1 MKYDRRKFIASVGVG
16 LGALKVAGAEAFQGK
31 GIDSPAQH
39 SVGQEAGKNNARKG
53 KGGPMHCSA
62 IPACAWKHALGD
74 APDLRWPIPPEYYA
88 STLDTKTRTK
98 KGMPLGGIGAGNFMY
113 NVAGSFG
120 PWMMKPGRYEER
132 FLSQAAFH
140 IREEVQGKEAKVRTL
155 ATSDVLPAW
164 NKLNHGDG
172 DYHALF
178 PRGWVT
184 YKVFDTDISLEFFSP
199 IVKDNYRETSLP
211 VAYFTVKVRNPLKV
225 PAKISVLFTFPNAAY
240 TEPQNLRETTNF
252 VGLSGKQPPST
263 LESRSGLSN
272 EAAKVGTGTGEITAI
287 VMKADHPTN
296 TPGTQGSAWCI
307 ATQGKASYVT
317 AWDGAGDGSD
327 IWKAFSGTG
336 ALGNS
341 ALSAHSQIPSGALAV
356 EVEIPPQGEVSVPFV
371 LSWFFPEVQF
381 GEGTRWL
388 RRYTEYFPKKDGQ
401 ALQIAK
407 EALLEREKRVEAV
420 EAWTGEIID
429 SPACPDWLKQGGLNE
444 LYYSVFGSFW
454 ENGCI
459 TKQKKFGNRP
469 GQHLEFVM
477 ESLEYRDAE
486 ALDVRHHYCRTNRD
500 LWPQIE
506 RDILLVFADCI
517 MDTPDG
523 GAPHN
528 IGSPDLDPFFNY
540 DSYAPSYNLARGNP
554 SWRTVHWGEFAP
566 KYMQQVHAY
575 WHKTGDN
582 KMLDEAWPALVRS
595 YRYQLTTDTDN
606 DGITEMKSDEYLG
619 NKLFNATLWIGALEA
634 LKVMA
639 EFRQQSAFAA
649 EVGAQLEK
657 ARASTEMEF
666 WNPELGYYQYN
677 EHNTDIMAD
686 AMLGERYV
694 DVTGLRPVLTP
705 ERMTSHYRQLFRRSV
720 RPLMDL
726 DGDGIGDL
734 GAANALHPDSTPGVG
749 DSEFRHH
756 YEVWTGVSYAA
767 AANLYHWGRQ
777 TGDGAMQLDALHIGW
792 GVYQQ
797 SWMNEKTGYW
807 FSTPEAWTLKD
818 PALWRALMYPRVRA
832 IWELLMEVND
842 PFMNPAAKGC
852 RNI

>member
-1 MKYDRRKFIASVGVG
+1 MKYDRRKFIASVGLG
-16 LGALKVAGAEAFQGK
+16 LGAMKVAGVEAFQGK
-31 GIDSPAQH
+31 GLDTPAQPQH
-39 SVGQEAGKNNARKG
+39 SKVPEPAKNHARKT
-53 KGGPMHCSA
+53 KAGPAHPSA
-62 IPACAWKHALGD
+62 IPACAWRHPLGD
-74 APDLRWPIPPEYYA
+74 TPNLQWVPPNHYGSA
-88 STLDTKTRTK
+88 LDTKTRTK

-120 PWMMKPGRYEER
+120 PWIMKPSYYEER

-140 IREEVQGKEAKVRTL
+140 VREGVQGKQAKVRTL
-155 ATSDVLPAW
+155 ATDDVLPAW
-164 NKLNHGDG
+164 SRLNQGDG

-178 PRGWVT
+178 PRGWVK

-199 IVKDNYRETSLP
+199 IIKDNYRETSLP
-211 VAYFTVKVRNPLKV
+211 VASFTMKVRNPLQV
-225 PAKISVLFTFPNAAY
+225 PAKVSVMFTFPNAPY
-240 TEPQNLRETTNF
+240 TGPQNHLRD
-252 VGLSGKQPPST
+252 GRRLIGQGGPAT
-263 LESRSGLSN
+263 LEEKRTGLVN
-272 EAAKVGTGTGEITAI
+272 EVARVGNGGAEITAI
-287 VMKADHPTN
+287 VMRADHPSN
-296 TPGTQGSAWCI
+296 TPGTQNSAWCI
-307 ATQGKASYVT
+307 ATQGKATYVT

-327 IWKAFSGTG
+327 IWSVFAAQG
-336 ALGNS
+336 ALTNS
-341 ALSAHSQIPSGALAV
+341 TLSSNSQLPSGALAV
-356 EVEIPPQGEVSVPFV
+356 EVEVPPQGEVSVPFV

-401 ALQIAK
+401 ALAIAR
-407 EALLEREKRVEAV
+407 EALLERENWFQAV
-420 EAWTGEIID
+420 EAWTGEIVD
-429 SPACPDWLKQGGLNE
+429 SPACPDWLKQVGLNE

-459 TKQKKFGNRP
+459 TKPKKFGNRP

-523 GAPHN
+523 SAPHN
-528 IGSPDLDPFFNY
+528 LGSPEQDPFFKY
-540 DSYAPSYNLARGNP
+540 DSYASSRNNFHGIPG
-554 SWRTVHWGEFAP
+554 RTTMPWGEFAP
-566 KYMQQVHAY
+566 KFMQQSYAY

-582 KMLDEAWPALVRS
+582 KFLDEVWPSLVRS
-595 YRYQLTTDTDN
+595 YRYQKTTDTDN

-619 NKLFNATLWIGALEA
+619 NKLFNATLWIGALEM
-634 LKVMA
+634 LQIMA
-639 EFRQQSAFAA
+639 EVRRNNSFAA
-649 EVGAQLEK
+649 EVEAELEK
-657 ARASTEMEF
+657 ARASSEREF
-666 WNPELGYYQYN
+666 WNTGLGYYQYN

-720 RPLMDL
+720 LPLMDL

-734 GAANALHPDSTPGVG
+734 GVANVLHSDSTPGVG
-749 DSEFRHH
+749 DSESPGHPF
-756 YEVWTGVSYAA
+756 EVWTGVSYAA
-767 AANLYHWGRQ
+767 AANLYHWGKKN
-777 TGDGAMQLDALHIGW
+777 GDGAMQLDALHIGW

-797 SWMNEKTGYW
+797 SWMNEKDGYW
-807 FSTPEAWTLKD
+807 FNTPEAWTLKD
-818 PALWRALMYPRVRA
+818 PAMWRALMYPRVRA
-832 IWELLMEVND
+832 IWELLMEVHD
-842 PFMNPAAKGC
+842 PFK
-852 RNI
+852 